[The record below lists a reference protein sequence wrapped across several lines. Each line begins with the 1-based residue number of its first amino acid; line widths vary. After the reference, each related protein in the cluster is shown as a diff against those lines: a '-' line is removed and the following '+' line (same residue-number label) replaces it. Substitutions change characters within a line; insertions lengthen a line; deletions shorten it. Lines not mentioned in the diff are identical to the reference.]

1 MTTGFA
7 TGGQHMRLL
16 CPQSCYPAAD
26 RFALSDRVV
35 RQRRIGAG
43 LVENTLGQPP
53 SVGVIPVGF
62 LDGGRHRGRLGAAGE
77 QLMGTAQ
84 GRQLVS
90 AHCCSPSLI
99 AASTPVSSARSANA
113 RTL

>member
-1 MTTGFA
+1 
-7 TGGQHMRLL
+7 MRLL

-43 LVENTLGQPP
+43 FVENTLGQPP

-62 LDGGRHRGRLGAAGE
+62 LDGGGHRGVGRRRGSQIVAA
-77 QLMGTAQ
+77 TVH
-84 GRQLVS
+84 R
-90 AHCCSPSLI
+90 
-99 AASTPVSSARSANA
+99 
-113 RTL
+113 